1 MKVKSIRLENFMLF
15 DALDIEWSSGI
26 NIISGGN
33 STGKTTLIKALYSI
47 LKPIVEINNQ
57 NVPIDNKIE
66 SAVVQK
72 LLGCFR
78 PEGMKIGR
86 LVSRQ
91 RGNNACASLVVNTDM
106 GSSISAQFSNRQDKH
121 ITLSTQNFTLAFGEP
136 VYIPPKEMISAT
148 EHFQSLYEDYH
159 IDFEE
164 MYYDLTKLL
173 SRPLKKGAAS
183 SQQRYVMQSF
193 EKILNGRI
201 MQQDKKFFLQLKGKG
216 RFEMGLLSEGYR
228 KLATI
233 IYLIQSG
240 SLDENTVLFWD
251 EPETNMNPKMIPYL
265 SDAIMKLAE
274 TGVQVFITTHD
285 YFVQQA
291 FNMYNAYPHKLNK
304 EEIDIKF
311 ISLYHNAEDKVVY
324 EAAETVSEL
333 EHNPIMEEFNNI
345 YNREL
350 EYINGDH

>member
-1 MKVKSIRLENFMLF
+1 MKIKSIHLENFMLF
-15 DALDIEWSSGI
+15 DTLDIEWSAGI

-33 STGKTTLIKALYSI
+33 STGKTTLMKALYSI
-47 LKPIVEINNQ
+47 LKPIVETNNQ
-57 NVPIDNKIE
+57 NISIDNKIE
-66 SAVVQK
+66 SAVVEK

-91 RGNNACASLVVNTDM
+91 RGNNASASLVVNTDM
-106 GSSISAQFSNRQDKH
+106 DASISAQFSNRQDKH
-121 ITLSTQNFTLAFGEP
+121 ITLSTRNITYSSFGEP

-183 SQQRYVMQSF
+183 AQQRYIMQSF

-201 MQQDKKFFLQLKGKG
+201 TQQDKKFFLQLKGKG

-251 EPETNMNPKMIPYL
+251 EPETNMNPAMIPHL
-265 SDAIMKLAE
+265 SDAVMKLAE
-274 TGVQVFITTHD
+274 TGVQIFITTHD

-291 FNMYNAYPHKLNK
+291 FNMYNAYPKLK
-304 EEIDIKF
+304 KQEIDIKF
-311 ISLYHNAEDKVVY
+311 ISLYHDEESKIIY
-324 EAAETVSEL
+324 ETADTVAEL

-345 YNREL
+345 YDREL
-350 EYINGDH
+350 RYIDGDF